1 MTYEGM
7 LMACQSGL
15 VGDFTRRLKTIRQ
28 QSEAEEEFLNVLGV
42 NKQEMST
49 Y

>member
-1 MTYEGM
+1 MNYKGM
-7 LMACQSGL
+7 LMAHQISL
-15 VGDFTRRLKTIRQ
+15 VEDFTRRLRTIRQ

>member
-1 MTYEGM
+1 M
-7 LMACQSGL
+7 LMARQSGL

-28 QSEAEEEFLNVLGV
+28 QSEAEEFLNVLGV